1 MTTARATTIADAA
14 APGAAPAR
22 MLLTVAE
29 VAAELGCCRDTVY
42 QLLTTGALPSV
53 RIAGRLRRI
62 RRTDLHTYIHALAP
76 STPARRSPRE
86 RP

>member
-1 MTTARATTIADAA
+1 MTTAPATTLADAA
-14 APGAAPAR
+14 APATSTPAR

-53 RIAGRLRRI
+53 RIAGRLRRV
-62 RRTDLHTYIHALAP
+62 RRTDLHTYITTLTP
-76 STPARRSPRE
+76 STPRR
-86 RP
+86 

>member
-1 MTTARATTIADAA
+1 MTTAPTAAADATHL
-14 APGAAPAR
+14 R

-42 QLLTTGALPSV
+42 QLLTSGALPSV

-62 RRTDLHTYIHALAP
+62 RRTDLHTYITTLTP
-76 STPARRSPRE
+76 SSPARR
-86 RP
+86 

>member
-1 MTTARATTIADAA
+1 MTTATAVTAAAA
-14 APGAAPAR
+14 APQR

-42 QLLTTGALPSV
+42 HLLTTGALPSV

-62 RRTDLHTYIHALAP
+62 RRTDLLAFINTLTP
-76 STPARRSPRE
+76 STPCR
-86 RP
+86 

>member
-1 MTTARATTIADAA
+1 MTTAPATTPRRRGRSDQH
-14 APGAAPAR
+14 PPR

-62 RRTDLHTYIHALAP
+62 RRADLHTYITTLTP
-76 STPARRSPRE
+76 STPRR
-86 RP
+86 

>member
-1 MTTARATTIADAA
+1 MTTAPATTLAATA
-14 APGAAPAR
+14 APAISTPAR

-62 RRTDLHTYIHALAP
+62 RRADLHTYITTLTP
-76 STPARRSPRE
+76 STPRR
-86 RP
+86 

>member
-1 MTTARATTIADAA
+1 MISAPTTAADATH
-14 APGAAPAR
+14 PR

-53 RIAGRLRRI
+53 RVAGRLRRI
-62 RRTDLHTYIHALAP
+62 RRADLHTYIDTLTP
-76 STPARRSPRE
+76 STPRR
-86 RP
+86 